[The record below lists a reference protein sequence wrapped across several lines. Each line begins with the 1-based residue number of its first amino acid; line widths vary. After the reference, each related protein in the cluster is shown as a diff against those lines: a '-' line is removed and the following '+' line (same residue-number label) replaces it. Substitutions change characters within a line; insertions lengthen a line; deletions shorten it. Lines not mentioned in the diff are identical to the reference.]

1 MLLTGI
7 GDVVHG
13 LPLANDLRRH
23 HPQAEIVW
31 VAEPAPAQVVRHH
44 PAVDHVVAFDKRAGV
59 RGLGRLARDLAPLRC
74 DLSINFMR
82 YAKSIAPTLLLR
94 APRRLGLP
102 RDKTRDGVHLFSTE
116 RLPGGPWQ
124 HTQDQFLAF
133 RAPLGIPHDDPVEWR
148 ITFTSDEEDAAHD
161 EFTRLRDAAGGPIV
175 GLVLGSANAAK
186 DWPAERAAEL
196 ARRLTDELGALV
208 LLIGGPSPAERQA
221 AAMVQAQ
228 HAGPGLVDGLG
239 DSVRAMMWRVRGVDL
254 LVSPD
259 TGPLHLAHAM
269 GTPVVGLFGHTNP
282 ARVGPWR
289 DSRQLTIDHY
299 TDPGE
304 PPDASRYDPR
314 HGRMETI
321 EVDEVLERVRQGFSA
336 PTPKRA
342 SRAATAASPESSPE
356 SGPESGP
363 DASPDS
369 GPDSAPSP
377 GRAW

>member
-31 VAEPAPAQVVRHH
+31 IAEPAPAEVVRHH
-44 PAVDHVVAFDKRAGV
+44 PAVDHVIAFEKRAGLG
-59 RGLGRLARDLAPLRC
+59 GLARLAGDLAPLRC
-74 DLSINFMR
+74 DLAINCMR
-82 YAKSIAPTLLLR
+82 YAKSIAPTVLLR

-116 RLPGGPWQ
+116 RLPDGPWR

-133 RAPLGIPHDDPVEWR
+133 RDPLGIPRDDPVEWR
-148 ITFTSDEEDAAHD
+148 ITFTAAEEDAARA
-161 EFTRLRDAAGGPIV
+161 EFSRLRDRPGRPVV

-196 ARRLTDELGALV
+196 ARRLHDELGALV
-208 LLIGGPSPAERQA
+208 LLIGGPSQTELDA
-221 AAMVQAQ
+221 AAVVR
-228 HAGPGLVDGLG
+228 GRVPRVVDGLG

-289 DSRQLTIDHY
+289 DSRHLTVDHY
-299 TDPGE
+299 TDPDE
-304 PPDASRYDPR
+304 APDASRYAPR
-314 HGRMETI
+314 HDRMQTI
-321 EVDEVLERVRQGFSA
+321 GVDEVLERVRRGLA
-336 PTPKRA
+336 ERET
-342 SRAATAASPESSPE
+342 
-356 SGPESGP
+356 GP
-363 DASPDS
+363 
-369 GPDSAPSP
+369 
-377 GRAW
+377 